1 MTASSYEE
9 AGVSIRRGDAF
20 AEYVARRVGGGIGG
34 FAGGLEIDLR
44 HWKRPVLL
52 STTDGVGTK
61 ILLAKEFGDYSTI
74 GIDLVA
80 MSANDLAVCGAT
92 PMSFLDYIACGS
104 IDRTILD
111 SVIDGILEGC
121 SLADCVLSGGET
133 AEMPDLYARDDIDLA
148 GFCIGLVEQD
158 QRLPHSDRVREGDAI
173 IGLASSG
180 IHSNGLS
187 LARKAL
193 GANDPRRRE
202 LLTPTRIYVNQLTS
216 ALPYLKAAA
225 HVTGGGIVSNLERVL
240 PDGVEARLNWSW
252 SVPSIFSH
260 LASEGSIAETEMRR
274 VFNMGIGIA
283 MIVRPEDVA
292 ALAQA
297 LDEPLIE
304 MGTVSGRG

>member
-1 MTASSYEE
+1 MRRDPYEF
-9 AGVSIRRGDAF
+9 SRLH
-20 AEYVARRVGGGIGG
+20 RV
-34 FAGGLEIDLR
+34 R
-44 HWKRPVLL
+44 
-52 STTDGVGTK
+52 
-61 ILLAKEFGDYSTI
+61 
-74 GIDLVA
+74 GIDRP
-80 MSANDLAVCGAT
+80 T
-92 PMSFLDYIACGS
+92 
-104 IDRTILD
+104 LD
-111 SVIDGILEGC
+111 SVIDGILAGC
-121 SLADCVLSGGET
+121 SIADCVVSGGET

-260 LASEGSIAETEMRR
+260 LAAEGSIAETEMRR